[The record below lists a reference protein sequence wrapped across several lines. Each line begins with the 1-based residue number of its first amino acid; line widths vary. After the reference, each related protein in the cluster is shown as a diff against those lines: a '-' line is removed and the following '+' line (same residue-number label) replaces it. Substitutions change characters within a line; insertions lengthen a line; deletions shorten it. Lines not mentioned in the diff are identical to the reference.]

1 MKSFILLGAALLA
14 AGAMAAPAM
23 AAEAPARELLKS
35 TTPPSTAAKSLPTFE
50 LFKVRPGKLDEF
62 MHGVA
67 VWDQVS
73 VAGGQPKTQVY
84 LLKSGRYDVFD
95 VLLYK
100 EPRVPPTAAQEAAMA
115 AKTKELGLPTGDA
128 FVKEFLTVI
137 SGSSILEME
146 GPIDGAEWMA
156 ARKK

>member
-1 MKSFILLGAALLA
+1 MKVFVLLGAAL
-14 AGAMAAPAM
+14 MAASALATPAM
-23 AAEAPARELLKS
+23 AAGAPVRELLKS
-35 TTPPSTAAKSLPTFE
+35 TTPRTKATKSLPTFE
-50 LFKVRPGKLDEF
+50 LFKVRPGKLDAF

-84 LLKSGRYDVFD
+84 LLKSGRHDIYD

-115 AKTKELGLPTGDA
+115 AKIKELGLPTGDA

-156 ARKK
+156 RKR